1 MHAIEA
7 ALRKSERP
15 ATDVRQTRATDAAH
29 NSPAQEAGASRGG
42 TWSTDHRDGG
52 HNPRNHVCRLPTRQ
66 RRIDRTRTD
75 QSSGERTSHIYAEAA
90 RKVHVMEAILT
101 WVAPLGWH

>member
-1 MHAIEA
+1 MFVKPEPRMLPTTRLLKRQA
-7 ALRKSERP
+7 RP
-15 ATDVRQTRATDAAH
+15 EVQPGVRTI
-29 NSPAQEAGASRGG
+29 GMV
-42 TWSTDHRDGG
+42 G
-52 HNPRNHVCRLPTRQ
+52 HNPRNHVSRLLTRQ

-75 QSSGERTSHIYAEAA
+75 QSSGERTSHIHAEAA